1 MAKLKILIAMM
12 MLLLVFNTNAQAGDY
27 KLVKKDGL
35 ISLYEKWIKVMNGEQ
50 AREIKAVFFV
60 KATPTEA
67 IQLLKDQSK
76 GKDWNPNAD
85 AYKVVASA
93 NTNSWV
99 SYLRY
104 DIPWPVGDQDCC
116 LAYTMKESA
125 TATEI
130 LFESTN
136 HASFPSKSG
145 VGRINGT
152 KGKWL
157 LEKNANG
164 MMKITYT
171 ISTNK
176 NTKLPRFITDPIIH
190 DNLMESLTL
199 FTEILENKGL

>member
-1 MAKLKILIAMM
+1 MLKPKILIVLIL
-12 MLLLVFNTNAQAGDY
+12 LLLVVNSNAQAGDY

-35 ISLYEKWIKVMNGEQ
+35 ISLYEKWIRAMNGEQ

-60 KATPTEA
+60 KATPADA
-67 IQLLKDQSK
+67 IQLLKNQSK
-76 GKDWNPNAD
+76 GKDWNAGAD
-85 AYKVVASA
+85 VYKVVASA

-99 SYLRY
+99 SYVRY

-116 LAYTMKESA
+116 LAYIMKES
-125 TATEI
+125 TNVTEI
-130 LFESTN
+130 FFESTS
-136 HASFPSKSG
+136 HTSFPIKSG

-176 NTKLPRFITDPIIH
+176 N
-190 DNLMESLTL
+190 
-199 FTEILENKGL
+199 